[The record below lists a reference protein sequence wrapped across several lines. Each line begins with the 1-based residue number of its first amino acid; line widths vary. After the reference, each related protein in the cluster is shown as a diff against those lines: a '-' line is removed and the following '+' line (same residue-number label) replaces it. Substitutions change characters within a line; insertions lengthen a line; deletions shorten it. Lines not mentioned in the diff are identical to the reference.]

1 MWLQTPRKC
10 FERAAEKRHMDSLSS
25 IVASCSWG
33 RHVAVGTGSR
43 FDILLDTKQVHEIIK
58 FFSDS
63 HHSLS

>member
-1 MWLQTPRKC
+1 
-10 FERAAEKRHMDSLSS
+10 
-25 IVASCSWG
+25 
-33 RHVAVGTGSR
+33 VGTGSR